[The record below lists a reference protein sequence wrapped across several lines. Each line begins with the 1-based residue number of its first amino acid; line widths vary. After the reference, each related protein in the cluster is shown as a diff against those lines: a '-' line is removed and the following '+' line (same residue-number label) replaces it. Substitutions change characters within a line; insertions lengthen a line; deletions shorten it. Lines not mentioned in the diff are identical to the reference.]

1 MALINVDA
9 GSVVKAI
16 SDGIDHFFPSPQEK
30 AQAQAMLAQIAQQPG
45 QLQVEVNKIEAG
57 NASVFVAG
65 WRPAVGWIC
74 AFGLAYSYII
84 QPLASFTLEA
94 LGHAVPPP
102 TLDLGSLFNLLLAML
117 GMAGLRTFEKNNG
130 VQGNH

>member
-9 GSVVKAI
+9 GSVVKGI
-16 SDGIDHFFPSPQEK
+16 SDAIDHFFPSPEEK
-30 AQAQAMLAQIAQQPG
+30 AKAQAMLDQIAQQPG
-45 QLQVEVNKIEAG
+45 QLQIEVNKIEAA
-57 NASVFVAG
+57 NSSLFVAG

-74 AFGLAYSYII
+74 AFGLAYSYIL
-84 QPLASFTLEA
+84 QPLAVFTMNA
-94 LGHAVPPP
+94 LGKPTPPP
-102 TLDLGSLFNLLLAML
+102 VLDLGSLFNLLLAML